1 MILEFDKYTKITK
14 FVTKGTK
21 LIFDN
26 IGKILVVL
34 GLGTTAAGAN
44 KISKEYEKNKTKY
57 EYKEWTIYKKGKY
70 IYAEKDNNRLKVEG
84 CEYRQIEQMIDKL

>member
-1 MILEFDKYTKITK
+1 MVLEFDKYTKITK

-34 GLGTTAAGAN
+34 GIGTTAAGAS
-44 KISKEYEKNKTKY
+44 IIPKEYEKHKTKY
-57 EYKEWTIYKKGKY
+57 EYKEWIIYKKGKY
-70 IYAEKDNNRLKVEG
+70 IYAEKDDNRLKVEN
-84 CEYRQIEQMIDKL
+84 CEYRQMEQMIDKH